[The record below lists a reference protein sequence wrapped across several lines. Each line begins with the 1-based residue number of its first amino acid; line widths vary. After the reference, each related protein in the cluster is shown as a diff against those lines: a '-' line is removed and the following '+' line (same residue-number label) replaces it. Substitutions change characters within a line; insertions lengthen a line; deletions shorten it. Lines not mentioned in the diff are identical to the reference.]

1 MNILHFG
8 GNFLVNALRAQGHH
22 VVSVGLS
29 QSSDIPLRHPVAW
42 IRLEATLA
50 AQGFTPDCALWVDD
64 GNLPAVLGLEALPCP
79 SVFYSIDTFCN
90 PWHVPFAQSFDQAV
104 AAQKAHVE
112 LFPSLAENPVWL
124 PLFAPDDLQ
133 SGPADERD
141 IPVAFVGT
149 LKPHNI
155 PQRYPFLEA
164 FRRLHPLFFK
174 QGAYAPVFSRA
185 KIVLNQ
191 TAAMEVNFRC
201 FESMACGAALLTESS
216 RQHGLEELFTP
227 GEHILQPY
235 APNDAAQAAALAAH
249 WLVEPEALRA
259 VAEAG
264 CARVRERHLASHRA
278 AFITELMNALIAN
291 RAQAARLE
299 HLEHRRRL
307 LSTAYAILMSELQS
321 EALKE
326 HQSLYQTLFAEL
338 RL

>member
-8 GNFLVNALRAQGHH
+8 GNFLVSALRMQGHH

-29 QSSDIPLRHPVAW
+29 QHCDIPLRHPLAW
-42 IRLEATLA
+42 ARLEAVLS

-79 SVFYSIDTFCN
+79 SLFYSIDTFCN
-90 PWHVPFAQSFDQAV
+90 PWHIPFAQSFDQVA
-104 AAQKAHVE
+104 AAQKGHVE
-112 LFPSLAENPVWL
+112 MFPSLADAPVWL
-124 PLFAPDDLQ
+124 PLFAPDDLPV
-133 SGPADERD
+133 GPADERD

-149 LKPHNI
+149 LRPQNI
-155 PQRYPFLEA
+155 PKRYPFLEA
-164 FRRLHPLFFK
+164 FRRLHPLFFM
-174 QGAYAPVFSRA
+174 QGAYAPIFLRSR
-185 KIVLNQ
+185 IVLNQ

-227 GEHILQPY
+227 GEHMLQPY
-235 APNDAAQAAALAAH
+235 TPNDAAQAAAIAARWLA
-249 WLVEPEALRA
+249 EPEALHA

-264 CARVRERHLASHRA
+264 YARVRERHLASHRA
-278 AFITELMNALIAN
+278 AFIIELLRSLIAN
-291 RAQAARLE
+291 CAQTVRLE
-299 HLEHRRRL
+299 HLEHRRTL

-321 EALKE
+321 ESMKE
-326 HQSLYQTLFAEL
+326 HQRLYRTLFAEL